1 VTIFGY
7 AGDFTY
13 TPDSGCAPLAVHFR
27 ANTLN
32 VPNIIWDFSDGHT
45 STASMID
52 TITHVYLVPGAYV
65 PKLILS
71 DNTGCQSSSPGI
83 DTIKVDGIK
92 MGFTTNPNPIC
103 LGETVNFVDT
113 SSSYWSTVSSWN
125 WSYNGTTSTLS
136 SPSVTYTAVGTYPVT
151 LTDMDGWG
159 CTATYTSNVIVYE
172 PPTITVSPDTIIC
185 LGDAATLYGYGG
197 VSYTWAGAG
206 VLSCTACN
214 PTHASP
220 TVVTQ
225 YTVTGKDAHGCTN
238 TDTTSVILKTLTVSH
253 AWGDTAICMGEFASL
268 HDSGGSKYTWIP
280 SEGLNNAFTADPLAS
295 PPNSIKYMAI
305 AKLGS
310 CLPDT
315 NYVTVIMYPLP
326 TVDAGPDQRL
336 LAGSVAKLKATGN
349 LIAQYLWTP
358 GATLNC
364 DTCYD
369 PQASMSVTT
378 TYVVKVATEHGCLNS
393 DSVTIHLYCDN
404 SQLFVPNSF
413 TPNGDGENDVFYP
426 RGKGV
431 SEIKSFRIYNR
442 WGEKMFER
450 SGINLNDAS
459 NAWDGSYNGAD
470 PRPDVY
476 VWVIDALCETGEP
489 LFLKGDITIIR

>member
-1 VTIFGY
+1 
-7 AGDFTY
+7 
-13 TPDSGCAPLAVHFR
+13 
-27 ANTLN
+27 
-32 VPNIIWDFSDGHT
+32 
-45 STASMID
+45 
-52 TITHVYLVPGAYV
+52 
-65 PKLILS
+65 
-71 DNTGCQSSSPGI
+71 
-83 DTIKVDGIK
+83 
-92 MGFTTNPNPIC
+92 
-103 LGETVNFVDT
+103 
-113 SSSYWSTVSSWN
+113 
-125 WSYNGTTSTLS
+125 
-136 SPSVTYTAVGTYPVT
+136 
-151 LTDMDGWG
+151 
-159 CTATYTSNVIVYE
+159 
-172 PPTITVSPDTIIC
+172 
-185 LGDAATLYGYGG
+185 
-197 VSYTWAGAG
+197 
-206 VLSCTACN
+206 
-214 PTHASP
+214 
-220 TVVTQ
+220 
-225 YTVTGKDAHGCTN
+225 
-238 TDTTSVILKTLTVSH
+238 
-253 AWGDTAICMGEFASL
+253 MGEFASL